1 MEMDGRPV
9 RHRELAKHVA
19 DRALDIA
26 GQLIAA
32 LAGKTLGVHPK
43 P

>member
-26 GQLIAA
+26 LIAA